1 MNTGF
6 KNTRRLILPLLMALG
21 MLTGC
26 SDNDSA
32 TDPATDPV
40 DVPISITENELKEA
54 VYYTFPLMIMD
65 ATETVETNAETFMPG
80 TARAPVNQLIHA
92 VKMADASSTSV
103 VTPNVD
109 TYYSRLWMDMNKE
122 PVVLE
127 FPDVKDRFCNVQVL
141 DAWTNT
147 TQLITDGGTYVFAK
161 KGQKVTVPSGATLVE
176 MPTGMGWCIIR
187 ILNNGEGDY
196 ANVKKIQ
203 DAMKTYPLSAYG
215 NTGYVAP
222 KGTYDASKDGN
233 PVKKCM
239 AMSLEEYFAKANALM
254 EKNPPLSF
262 DTEIINRL
270 KKLGIGPGLEL
281 KQIENGA
288 EMFASIKASFKAD
301 AVKIAAT
308 NKKSIG
314 GVWAYFKDP
323 IGDFGQAYDFR
334 AAVALVGLG
343 ANTNEVA
350 IYPRADYDSNKEAL
364 HGTNSYTLHFSSL
377 PPVKEGGFWSI
388 TAYGDDDY
396 LIDNPINRYNVTDR
410 SEYKLNADGT
420 LDVTLSASAPEDG
433 TFWLPT
439 GNKGFHLFMRMYL
452 PDLKK
457 LDSWTSPTITKK

>member
-1 MNTGF
+1 MNT
-6 KNTRRLILPLLMALG
+6 KLLLFSLLVALC
-21 MLTGC
+21 MFTGC
-26 SDNDSA
+26 SEDNSA
-32 TDPATDPV
+32 TDPSGKT
-40 DVPISITENELKEA
+40 ITITENELKEA

-65 ATETVETNAETFMPG
+65 ATESVETNTETFAPDI
-80 TARAPVNQLIHA
+80 ARAPINQLIHA

-109 TYYSRLWMDMNKE
+109 TYYSRLWMDLSEE
-122 PVVLE
+122 PIVFE

-147 TQLITDGGTYVFAK
+147 CNLITDGGTYVFAK
-161 KGQKVTVPSGATLVE
+161 KGQKVTIPQGATLVE
-176 MPTGMGWCIIR
+176 MPTTMGWCIIR

-203 DAMKTYPLSAYG
+203 DAMKVYPMSAYG
-215 NTGYVAP
+215 NAGYVAP
-222 KGTYDASKDGN
+222 KGTYDASKEVN
-233 PVKKCM
+233 PVRKCM
-239 AMSLEEYFAKANALM
+239 AMSLEEYFAKANLLM

-262 DTEIINRL
+262 DTEIINRM
-270 KKLGIGPGLEL
+270 KKLGVGPGLEL

-288 EMFASIKASFKAD
+288 EMFANIKASFKAD

-314 GVWAYFKDP
+314 GVWAYFQEP
-323 IGDFGQAYDFR
+323 IGDFGQAYDYR

-350 IYPRADYDSNKEAL
+350 IYPRADYDSNQEAL
-364 HGTNSYTLHFSSL
+364 HGANTYTLHFSSL
-377 PPVKEGGFWSI
+377 PPVKDGGFWSI
-388 TAYGDDDY
+388 TVYGDDDY

-420 LDVTLSASAPEDG
+420 LDITLSANDPKDG
-433 TFWLPT
+433 SYWLPT
-439 GNKGFHLFMRMYL
+439 GSKGFHLFMRMYL

-457 LDSWTSPTITKK
+457 LDSWSPPTINKK